1 MDIGSLLL
9 IALELMADGSW
20 NVQDRWTVALQCVDQ
35 WNPTRRQTNQ
45 LDSQEP
51 GFFIHLKLL
60 NSSRLRELLS
70 QKNIRHQQP

>member
-35 WNPTRRQTNQ
+35 WNPT
-45 LDSQEP
+45 S
-51 GFFIHLKLL
+51 
-60 NSSRLRELLS
+60 
-70 QKNIRHQQP
+70 